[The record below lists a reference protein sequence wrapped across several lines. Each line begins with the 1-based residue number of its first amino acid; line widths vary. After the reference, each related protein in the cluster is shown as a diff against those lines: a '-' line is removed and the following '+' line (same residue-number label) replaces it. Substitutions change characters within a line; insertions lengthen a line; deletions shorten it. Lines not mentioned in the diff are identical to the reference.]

1 MSGGHYD
8 YQYSKINNL
17 ADEIES
23 EFIDYEQTVKK
34 NDGYDIFEGVT
45 DKQKNDALLKI
56 YKLIYDLR
64 NCANRARNLEW
75 FMSNDSSIESFL
87 DRE

>member
-34 NDGYDIFEGVT
+34 NDGYDIF
-45 DKQKNDALLKI
+45 
-56 YKLIYDLR
+56 
-64 NCANRARNLEW
+64 
-75 FMSNDSSIESFL
+75 
-87 DRE
+87 